1 MNYSVFAVGIVCLG
15 LSACASLNAG
25 NPDGAAYAGS
35 PQSVYDTAANPPRTN
50 GTVTYNP
57 NAPLPPLLPPAMG
70 TSGAAMTAPPSSAL
84 KFSSHFFQGGGLLCA
99 CRMGAGLT
107 SLCSGVALRF

>member
-15 LSACASLNAG
+15 LSACASPNAG

-35 PQSVYDTAANPPRTN
+35 PQSVYDTAANPPRIN

-70 TSGAAMTAPPSSAL
+70 TSGAAMAVPMPAA
-84 KFSSHFFQGGGLLCA
+84 GN
-99 CRMGAGLT
+99 RMP
-107 SLCSGVALRF
+107 R